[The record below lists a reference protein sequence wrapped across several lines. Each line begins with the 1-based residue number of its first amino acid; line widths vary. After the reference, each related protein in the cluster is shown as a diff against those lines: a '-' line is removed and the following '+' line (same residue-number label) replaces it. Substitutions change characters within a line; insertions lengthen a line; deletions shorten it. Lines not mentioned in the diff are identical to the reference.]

1 MASLEE
7 RLTALE
13 QENAALKKAVELQ
26 LIALRALVTK
36 DAFEAL
42 RETNNKIFD
51 VLTSHDQLAN
61 ERLGDL
67 QTQVIQLDGKIVGL
81 QTEMRQRFEQQA
93 TATNARFETLEGRL
107 GSLDGRMGSFEQG
120 VNARFE
126 QQDKKLDHILDMLVT
141 LTAKPDQG
149 Q

>member
-1 MASLEE
+1 
-7 RLTALE
+7 
-13 QENAALKKAVELQ
+13 VIELD
-26 LIALRALVTK
+26 R
-36 DAFEAL
+36 
-42 RETNNKIFD
+42 
-51 VLTSHDQLAN
+51 
-61 ERLGDL
+61 
-67 QTQVIQLDGKIVGL
+67 KIVGL